1 MTDAKPKPE
10 IGEQVNYYDPTL
22 ATKAGYATGY
32 GGRKAGPYLA
42 FVSNDIGAGLTLVL
56 MLPEYPPF
64 SSFKGLP
71 HKDDAQP
78 NQPYWDWKS
87 GIQKAR
93 AVKRLE
99 EAGQPQP
106 APSRDTT
113 KHPSHA

>member
-1 MTDAKPKPE
+1 MTETKLKPS
-10 IGEQVNYYDPTL
+10 IGEQVHYFDPTL

-42 FVSNDIGAGLTLVL
+42 FVTNDIGSGLTLVL

-78 NQPYWDWKS
+78 NQPYWDFKDQL
-87 GIQKAR
+87 QKAR
-93 AVKRLE
+93 AQKRLDAE
-99 EAGQPQP
+99 QPIEP
-106 APSRDTT
+106 APQRDTT
-113 KHPSHA
+113 RHPSHV